1 MKATKLFI
9 GSLILFCFSLSVD
22 AIDWNKV
29 KAKQV
34 TLFYP
39 GQSSWEWILTKN
51 DHGGAK
57 NFRKGKGCREC
68 HQGEEQDMGN
78 LLVSGK
84 RLEPDPIP
92 GKRGFV
98 NVAVKTAYDDKK
110 FYIQLVW
117 AETTEA
123 ALTKLTNNQTRVTF
137 LFDDGSVSSV
147 SRGGCWAACHDDANN
162 MPSAQAAK
170 DLHLYLAKSRTK
182 ITRKGG
188 GENYKSTEALDQL
201 LAEGVFVEYWQAQLN
216 DGQVTGTLDAYI
228 LDKHHDNKHPL
239 AAIAELKNGVWTVEM
254 SRELSNPDTLHYKNI
269 VPGKGYGFGLAIH
282 DAYSEG
288 RRHLVSFG
296 HSFVLDQGA
305 ADFIVV
311 KQ

>member
-1 MKATKLFI
+1 MKTTKP
-9 GSLILFCFSLSVD
+9 LIASFLLFCFSLSVE
-22 AIDWNKV
+22 AIDWSKV

-39 GQSSWEWILTKN
+39 GQSSWEWILTKS
-51 DHGGAK
+51 DHRGAK

-68 HQGEEQDMGN
+68 HQGEEKDMGN
-78 LLVSGK
+78 LIVSGK
-84 RLEPDPIP
+84 RLEPNPIP

-98 NVAVKTAYDDKK
+98 NVDVKTAYDDKK
-110 FYIQLVW
+110 FYIQMVW
-117 AETTEA
+117 AETTES
-123 ALTKLTNNQTRVTF
+123 ALTKMTNNQTRVTF

-147 SRGGCWAACHDDANN
+147 KRGGCWAACHDDANN
-162 MPSAQAAK
+162 MPSAQADR

-188 GENYKSTEALDQL
+188 GENYKSTDALNEL

-216 DGQVTGTLDAYI
+216 DGRVTGTLDAYI
-228 LDKHHDNKHPL
+228 LDKHHDNKHPVD
-239 AAIAELKNGVWTVEM
+239 AIAELNNGVWTVEM
-254 SRELSNPDTLHYKNI
+254 SRELTNSDMAHYKNI

-282 DAYSEG
+282 DAFSEG

-296 HSFVLDQGA
+296 HSFALDQGK
-305 ADFIVV
+305 ADFIAI